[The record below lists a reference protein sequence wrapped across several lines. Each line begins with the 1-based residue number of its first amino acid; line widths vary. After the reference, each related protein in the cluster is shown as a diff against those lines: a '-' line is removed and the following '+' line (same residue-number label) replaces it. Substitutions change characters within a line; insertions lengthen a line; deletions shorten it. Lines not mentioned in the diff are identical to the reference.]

1 MRLMMPML
9 AGALCV
15 VAVPALCADL
25 AVPGRT
31 GATTAPSATR
41 VCRVVT
47 RPRVR
52 TAPALMAALRTP
64 VAARPIATPLGPRIA
79 LIIGTGF

>member
-1 MRLMMPML
+1 MRVMMPML

-15 VAVPALCADL
+15 VAVPALSADI

-31 GATTAPSATR
+31 GAAAAPSATR
-41 VCRVVT
+41 VCRVIAK
-47 RPRVR
+47 PRVR
-52 TAPALMAALRTP
+52 TAPSLVATLRTP
-64 VAARPIATPLGPRIA
+64 AAERPIATPIGPRIA